1 MDKIRWAVIGT
12 GKIAHT
18 FADALAGTE
27 DAELYAVASR
37 TSERAKAFAGKY
49 GFEKAYGSY
58 EELAEDK
65 NIDAVYIATPMAAHY
80 DNAKLCIEHGLNV
93 LCEKTVTL
101 NSEQFAEILDA
112 AKKHDVFFMEAMWMK
127 CRPTYLKVMDWI
139 NSGRIGDVRYIKAD
153 FSNAIPYSA
162 DDRLFRSD
170 CGGGALLDLAVYPLT
185 LSHAILGMPDE
196 LITDAHIGADGIDL
210 SNHITLRYK
219 NGAFAS
225 MDSGF
230 EIQLRNNAI
239 ISGTKGFI
247 TMGNWF
253 HCTSEAALF
262 DRECKEIE
270 TSVIPVRI
278 NGYEYEIDEVHR
290 CLRAGLKESTL
301 VPHSGTSEVLQL
313 MDRCR
318 DIWGMKFPDE
328 K

>member
-1 MDKIRWAVIGT
+1 MEKIRWAIIGT

-18 FADALAGTE
+18 FAEALAGTE
-27 DAELYAVASR
+27 DAILYAAASR
-37 TSERAKAFAGKY
+37 SYDRAQAFADKF

-58 EELAEDK
+58 EELVSDS
-65 NIDAVYIATPMAAHY
+65 NIDVVYIATPMSAHY
-80 DNAKLCIEHGLNV
+80 NNAMMCIEHGLNV

-101 NSEQFAEILDA
+101 NSAQFRKVLDA
-112 AKKHDVFFMEAMWMK
+112 ARKHNVFFMEAMWMK
-127 CRPTYLKVMDWI
+127 CRPTFLKVMEWI
-139 NSGRIGDVRYIKAD
+139 NSGAIGDVRYIKAD
-153 FSNAIPYSA
+153 FSNFIPYSA

-185 LSHAILGMPDE
+185 LAHAVLGMPDDI
-196 LITDAHIGADGIDL
+196 ITDAHISSDGIDL

-230 EIQLRNNAI
+230 EIQLSNNAI
-239 ISGTKGFI
+239 ISGTQGFI

-262 DRECKEIE
+262 DRQCNEIE
-270 TSVIPVRI
+270 KSFTPVRV
-278 NGYEYEIDEVHR
+278 NGYEYEIDEVQR
-290 CLRAGLKESTL
+290 CIRAGLKESPM
-301 VPHSGTSEVLQL
+301 VPHSGTAEILSL

-318 DIWGMKFPDE
+318 EIWGMKFPEE